1 MWCEF
6 ENYEFNITGESPKR
20 QWVNGLRQRQDARHF
35 QDVFMKLNAFVID
48 ETVNLS
54 FKRHRSLFLRLHLTP
69 IIHYMTVII
78 LINDAIMASL
88 DRNGPLTRYVKLR
101 VTHAPGMLE
110 TFSPPPRTQ
119 KETTSWLSRYASR
132 HVREKPMDFLSDSG
146 HARVVIHAGIANPRL
161 WGKRSRLSRMRN
173 PQFYLSSL
181 KPMSKRTELCCVLL
195 CLSHMR
201 RILSTNLQ
209 DTFTHF
215 FRITYIGTIIQL
227 TRCQ

>member
-132 HVREKPMDFLSDSG
+132 HVREKPMDFLSHYQGSPPRPWPQEMTVFSG
-146 HARVVIHAGIANPRL
+146 QRWHLDPPFTCAD
-161 WGKRSRLSRMRN
+161 KD
-173 PQFYLSSL
+173 
-181 KPMSKRTELCCVLL
+181 LC
-195 CLSHMR
+195 R
-201 RILSTNLQ
+201 
-209 DTFTHF
+209 
-215 FRITYIGTIIQL
+215 
-227 TRCQ
+227 